1 MIMILNKPLTIL
13 ICVLLSTLCFSAC
26 SNNDDV
32 EANNTFSIDGVNC
45 SIHSATC
52 SFHGTITDILGEFEI
67 PPHGAF
73 SMQFIFDETLHI
85 FSFSIDGLSSYDVI
99 NIGENFVSDGA
110 VDVNEFRRL
119 TAIGLSTRYGGED
132 GKLTITEKGS
142 DYVIVSFD
150 NFSFVKDTGNSES
163 QYTING
169 KVKFIDII

>member
-1 MIMILNKPLTIL
+1 MAKNIFSI
-13 ICVLLSTLCFSAC
+13 FSAFILCALTFISC
-26 SNNDDV
+26 SSNDDEV
-32 EANNTFSIDGVNC
+32 NTNNSFVIDDEKC

-85 FSFSIDGLSSYDVI
+85 FSFSIDELSSYDVI

-119 TAIGLSTRYGGED
+119 TAIELSTRYKEED